1 MALMTVKGLKKDIF
15 TGSEYFTLLDDV
27 NLEIKEKEYVA
38 IMGKSGSGKST
49 LLGIMAGLDNASA
62 GSVKINGEE
71 ITGLNENELSDF
83 RNRNIGIVFQAYNL
97 IPTLTALENIE
108 VPLYFSRVKINI
120 TKRARTLLKR
130 VGLADK
136 ADRLPRQ
143 LSGGEQQRIAV
154 ARALVTIPRILF
166 ADEPTG
172 SLDSQ
177 SGKAV
182 LEIIKDFINEY
193 EMAVVLVTHDKMIA
207 GESERILY
215 LENGRL
221 N

>member
-182 LEIIKDFINEY
+182 LEIIKDFIIEY